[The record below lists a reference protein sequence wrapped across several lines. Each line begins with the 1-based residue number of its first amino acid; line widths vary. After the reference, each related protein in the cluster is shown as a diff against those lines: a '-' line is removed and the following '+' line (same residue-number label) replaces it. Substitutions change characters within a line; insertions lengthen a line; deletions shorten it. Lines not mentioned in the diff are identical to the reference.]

1 MFIMPGLVFSGMRVN
16 AALLA
21 FLLCLLAVI
30 PVVGV
35 RYTGVIDYPPL
46 SYPPSDM
53 VVDDAGRIWFAL
65 PLGRSVALY
74 VPDVGLNNIELGFSV
89 SDLVYGY
96 GVVVAYEA
104 GSSELV
110 FIDSSTG
117 KVLWKSVEAGL
128 IDAVVTVDGGFVL
141 VKNFP
146 TMTVLTHLS
155 PEGNVLWEGRITDRQ
170 LERFRPAAASGRYV
184 WLKTVDGNLLMVELG
199 REGYREFKLDK
210 KPVVLASRD
219 GKVWA
224 VDSDGGVARLSIR
237 GVELRLNTEFR
248 ARVGDIGFALPGDRL
263 VILSRL
269 EGFIRDISGGQVSS
283 EQLQASFTL
292 AALKGPTLIYLL
304 DSSEKRIVIASV
316 SRPPAISD
324 TSATPVENG
333 VRVKVV
339 ARVTDPDGDLAE
351 GYPRVVG
358 VLGSEVATQ
367 QMSLSGGVYSA
378 ELVVPEGDGVLRV
391 YVQAL
396 DVGGNEAR
404 LEVANYQVE
413 GGRIS
418 GSGPTPTVTTTPT
431 ATTPTDLSSL
441 FPIAVEMA
449 FFLVLVTALV
459 VILLG
464 RPRRARRRRR

>member
-1 MFIMPGLVFSGMRVN
+1 MSGMRGHAVLP
-16 AALLA
+16 AL
-21 FLLCLLAVI
+21 LLCLLAVA

-46 SYPPSDM
+46 SYPASDM

-74 VPDVGLNNIELGFSV
+74 VPDVGVNNIELGFSV
-89 SDLVYGY
+89 SDLAYGH

-104 GSSELV
+104 GSSELA
-110 FIDSSTG
+110 FIDSASG
-117 KVLWKSVEAGL
+117 RVVWRSVEAGL
-128 IDAVVTVDGGFVL
+128 IDSVVTVDEGFVL

-146 TMTVLTHLS
+146 TMSLLVHLS
-155 PEGNVLWEGRITDRQ
+155 PDGKVLWESRITDRQ
-170 LERFRPAAASGRYV
+170 LERYRPAAGSGRYV

-199 REGYREFKLDK
+199 REGYREFKLEK
-210 KPVVLASRD
+210 KPVVLASRE

-224 VDSDGGVARLSIR
+224 VDPDGGVARLSIR
-237 GVELRLNTEFR
+237 GVELRLNTEFKV
-248 ARVGDIGFALPGDRL
+248 RVGDVGFALPGDRL

-269 EGFIRDISGGQVSS
+269 EGFIREISGGKVSS

-292 AALKGPTLIYLL
+292 AALRGSALIYLL
-304 DSSEKRIVIASV
+304 DPSEKRIVVASV
-316 SRPPAISD
+316 SRPPVISD
-324 TSATPVENG
+324 ASATPVENG
-333 VRVKVV
+333 ARVKVV

-358 VLGSEVATQ
+358 VLGSEVTTQ

-378 ELVVPEGDGVLRV
+378 ELAVPEGDGVLRI
-391 YVQAL
+391 YIQAL
-396 DVGGNEAR
+396 DAGGNEAR
-404 LEVANYQVE
+404 LEVGNYQVS
-413 GGRIS
+413 GGRVS
-418 GSGPTPTVTTTPT
+418 GSGPTPTVTATPT
-431 ATTPTDLSSL
+431 ATATSPTDLSSL
-441 FPIAVEMA
+441 FPFAVEMA

-464 RPRRARRRRR
+464 RQRRGRRRRR